1 MFDGLAFWFIKRQA
15 IRLQSKKQDVF
26 LENIYKWSR
35 FVRHIESDNNHKA
48 SAGTT
53 SAKGVYQFTDASVHT
68 AKNRMNNMGFEIE
81 DIREIDVNPHN
92 WTDIQADCMFL
103 ANVFAQRG
111 SDKYLKK
118 IGDGDLEAMKQ
129 AYYKFHHTDPD
140 EATIKRVDK
149 IMVL

>member
-1 MFDGLAFWFIKRQA
+1 MFKGLALWFANKQA
-15 IRLQSKKQDVF
+15 YRLKSDGNEF
-26 LENIYKWSR
+26 IDNIYKWSR
-35 FVRHIESDNNHKA
+35 FVRHIESDNNPKA

-68 AKNRMNNMGFEIE
+68 AKNRMSNMGFHTE
-81 DIREIDVNPHN
+81 DIREIDNNPHN
-92 WTDIQADCMFL
+92 WNDEQADCMFL

-118 IGDGDLEAMKQ
+118 IGKGDLESMKD

-140 EATIKRVDK
+140 KATIKRVDK
-149 IMVL
+149 IMVV